1 MRRLAAALSML
12 VLTASCSGSSQ
23 SVGEIGIRRIALD
36 LAFSDP
42 ALAEP
47 VSPRTIIERI
57 PAPPG
62 LTVDNLFL
70 PPAKRSPS
78 STDRRPADREPEP
91 SDCPAPGPLAAPDL
105 PVGHKVAFPAAFG
118 VYSVGNEGRTTVI
131 GGVTPVVVPFP
142 STSALLVRPGVAPP
156 SPGVLGTLSPAPR
169 TAVYEVERR
178 LADSYAVIETLEL
191 TDTAI
196 RLLRRTTRTAAGETV
211 LTPDPPV
218 DVYQFQVQGHSWRS
232 AGLDMERGVSMV
244 YEATIAEREILAVC
258 DVLVDTYR
266 VEVNERLVD
275 LTDGRVTGTSSG
287 EVTTFNIAPQL
298 GGLLVR
304 EEVHSFGNSR
314 DAATGTPVTIE
325 LDYVSV
331 LTTLEPKPEPERTP

>member
-1 MRRLAAALSML
+1 MKRLAAAVSML

-23 SVGEIGIRRIALD
+23 SLGEIGVRRIALD

-47 VSPRTIIERI
+47 VSPRTIIQHI

-70 PPAKRSPS
+70 PPAKRPPNDGG
-78 STDRRPADREPEP
+78 DRRPDDEPPP

-105 PVGHKVAFPAAFG
+105 PVGHKVAFPAASG
-118 VYSVGNEGRTTVI
+118 VYSVANEGQTTVI

-142 STSALLVRPGVAPP
+142 STSALVVRPGEAPP
-156 SPGVLGTLSPAPR
+156 RPGALGTLTPAPR
-169 TAVYEVERR
+169 TAVYELQRR
-178 LADSYAVIETLEL
+178 LADNYTVIETLEL

-196 RLLRRTTRTAAGETV
+196 RLLRRITRTAAGETV

-258 DVLVDTYR
+258 DELVDTYR
-266 VEVNERLVD
+266 VEVSERLVD

-314 DAATGTPVTIE
+314 DPATGTPVTVE
-325 LDYVSV
+325 LDYVSH
-331 LTTLEPKPEPERTP
+331 LTTIEPEPEHTP